1 MRRASAYAHIM
12 KFRFVAPF
20 VRLAVALSMVLGVG
34 ACDQMKF
41 KGHVTTVKTENGHTT
56 VHRREVDKLEDMPG
70 AMSEAADEM
79 AAVTAKLIKKLTD
92 VPPPGKVKLGD
103 LGSGFK
109 DFEGQRDF
117 DFLILA
123 KEGDKPID
131 FQYVQIGVADY
142 DKFFKTATEIYALT
156 YQTRQ
161 AINRMRLMASAALDE
176 DIDAKASVSV
186 AVDRALGK
194 VDAEAKGDLI
204 PKLKQLKGIGQM
216 LATVVPAIVDKVST
230 LVSLGQKLILG
241 AAASITNPKVVLHL
255 GLIKEGLGDSVKVIQ
270 ESGKNLGGIVSDLAG
285 FGKKDA

>member
-1 MRRASAYAHIM
+1 M
-12 KFRFVAPF
+12 KIRLLAPF
-20 VRLAVALSMVLGVG
+20 ARFALALTLVIGVG

-70 AMSEAADEM
+70 AISEAADEM

-103 LGSGFK
+103 LGPGFK
-109 DFEGQRDF
+109 DFEGSKDF
-117 DFLILA
+117 DFLIQA
-123 KEGDKPID
+123 KEGDKPIE
-131 FQYVQIGVADY
+131 FQYVQIGVPDY
-142 DKFFKTATEIYALT
+142 DKFFKTTAEIYALT

-161 AINRMRLMASAALDE
+161 ALNRMRLLASAALDE

-194 VDAEAKGDLI
+194 VDAEAKGDI
-204 PKLKQLKGIGQM
+204 VPKLKAFKDIGQM
-216 LATVVPAIVDKVST
+216 LASVVPAIVDRVST
-230 LVSLGQKLILG
+230 LVSLGQKLIVG

-270 ESGKNLGGIVSDLAG
+270 EAGKNLGGIVSDLSG